1 MSRLQISDDFG
12 AQRLVT
18 QARPIAQTQAVPSAD
33 QRFAGLANAFAA
45 AEMLNETNRQR
56 VEREETANAQR
67 WANSMTVDELGKRI
81 RSGEMLPSQSPVFAA
96 TAQNIWGQNSLAAL
110 ERDVTS
116 KLSTGELAFDNS
128 EEAER
133 YLVEARNTTL
143 AGQSRFA
150 AAGYDKQFNTLREK
164 VLAGVAQA
172 NDKVYVERAANE
184 AADNLGNVLNRVTA
198 SDFTGSSADAVNE
211 VMAQYQ
217 LLRKTSVMP
226 AAASRGVL
234 VETLTRA
241 AATGK
246 TDIVKGILDSELP
259 DIGTVRS
266 MIGGDK
272 AATLEAQA
280 GTRYDGLQ
288 RERVDTEALPFYMA
302 ASDGRLPVDKFM
314 SWATGEQNSKYT
326 TAAFINGIL
335 QSNLAAQARA
345 AEDLRK
351 ARLQGA
357 IAGME
362 HEAQKRVDAA
372 LSDGRLWTVQGT
384 NTPQVMTTTGNLKDF
399 DVKGYAEQAL
409 VRKTA
414 NMPFDQQ
421 AAAWTMNGLV
431 NPNWDAQLK
440 AGMNNLAS
448 LGVDSNGKPRGELNE
463 AGQQAIELFKQ
474 LNNVSPDAARQTAG
488 EEAYKRFSD
497 IAFLEHMGRSP
508 ADAAAIASSAASGA
522 SAGSPAYKLET
533 KIAARVAELTD
544 TPWIDWLENK
554 RDGAWD
560 VIRRNN
566 PLALGN
572 ALAAGL
578 LEARGQ
584 EVPEWLESDP
594 VGTTRH
600 NTTPNTSQVSGWVRR
615 YATLLAHSGHAPDA
629 DTALSLAVEYV
640 SDPKVSVKVNGTLYL
655 RHELPSAPGEGEDAA
670 QWLGRFLDEVPKA
683 RALEQGFAASEVRL
697 EFDERSRV
705 YRAFMGGLPMSSPEG
720 GVWVFSRGDIERWM
734 REQRQADIEKAAPE
748 AAYESFKARINAEIP
763 EVQQGD
769 RYAIERYDKSVYGRG
784 LDKAILSR
792 EAYERIRSDGNHK
805 LPLVDLM
812 REYPAGK

>member
-96 TAQNIWGQNSLAAL
+96 TAQNIWGQNALASL

-116 KLSTGELAFDNS
+116 KVNTGEVTFSSS
-128 EEAER
+128 EEVER
-133 YLVEARNTTL
+133 YLVEARNTAL
-143 AGQSRFA
+143 AGQSKYA
-150 AAGYDKQFNTLREK
+150 AAGYDQRFNGLRER
-164 VLAGVAQA
+164 LMSGVAQA
-172 NDKVYVERAANE
+172 NDKVIVEQAAND
-184 AADNLGNVLNRVTA
+184 AADNLGNTLNRVTA
-198 SDFTGSSADAVNE
+198 GDYTGSTQDAVKE
-211 VMAQYQ
+211 VMDQYH

-226 AAASRGVL
+226 PAAARGAL
-234 VETLTRA
+234 LETITRA
-241 AATGK
+241 AASGK
-246 TDIVKGILDSELP
+246 TELVTGLLETQLP
-259 DIGTVRS
+259 DIGSVRS
-266 MIGGDK
+266 MLGADK

-288 RERVDTEALPFYMA
+288 RQRVDEESLPFYLA
-302 ASDGRLPVDKFM
+302 ASDGQLQVEKFM
-314 SWATGEQNSKYT
+314 GWATSDTNKKYT
-326 TAAFINGIL
+326 TAAFINGML
-335 QSNLAAQARA
+335 QSNMAAQARA
-345 AEDLRK
+345 AEGLRK

-372 LSDGRLWTVQGT
+372 LSQGRLWDVQGT
-384 NTPQVMTTTGNLKDF
+384 NTPQVMTSTGTLKDF

-414 NMPFDQQ
+414 DMAFDQQ
-421 AAAWTMNGLV
+421 VSAWSLNGLV
-431 NPNWDAQLK
+431 NPNWANQLR
-440 AGMNNLAS
+440 AGLNNLAS
-448 LGVDSNGKPRGELNE
+448 IALDSKGKPLGELNE
-463 AGQQAIELFKQ
+463 AGLQAIELFKQ

-488 EEAYKRFSD
+488 EDAFKRFSD
-497 IAFLEHMGRSP
+497 IAFLEHMGRAP

-544 TPWIDWLENK
+544 TPWMDWLENK

-615 YATLLAHSGHAPDA
+615 HATLLAHSGHAPDA

-734 REQRQADIEKAAPE
+734 REQRQEDIEKAAPE

-763 EVQQGD
+763 EVQKGD
-769 RYAIERYDKSVYGRG
+769 RYAIERYDKSLYGRG
-784 LDKAILSR
+784 FDVSVQSAHLESR
-792 EAYERIRSDGNHK
+792 GGS
-805 LPLVDLM
+805 
-812 REYPAGK
+812 